1 MPLSR
6 HFALT
11 RPRSSD
17 FGHYISDFRRFHTIP
32 LALRLRVY
40 RFLCDSEV
48 DPLSLATNISSLAN
62 VSRIK
67 KQS

>member
-1 MPLSR
+1 MRVSP

-17 FGHYISDFRRFHTIP
+17 FGHYISDSRRFHTIP
-32 LALRLRVY
+32 LTLLLWVY
-40 RFLCDSEV
+40 RFPFDSGA
-48 DPLSLATNISSLAN
+48 DPLNLATNVSSLAN

>member
-17 FGHYISDFRRFHTIP
+17 FGHYISDSWRFHTTY
-32 LALRLRVY
+32 LSVSLRMY
-40 RFLCDSEV
+40 RFPYGYED